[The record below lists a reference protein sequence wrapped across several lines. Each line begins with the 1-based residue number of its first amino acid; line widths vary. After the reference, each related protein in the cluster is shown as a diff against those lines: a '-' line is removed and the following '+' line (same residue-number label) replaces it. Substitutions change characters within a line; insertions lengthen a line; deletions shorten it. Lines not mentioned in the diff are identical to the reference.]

1 MSNIKQKTTQDQVYL
16 KHFPMSKKKRMKRK
30 LKGRKRKQRA
40 TNNGINTQTFQSSN
54 LDISGGHLDNLH

>member
-1 MSNIKQKTTQDQVYL
+1 ML
-16 KHFPMSKKKRMKRK
+16 KKKRMKRK
-30 LKGRKRKQRA
+30 LKERKRKQRA